1 MFNPSLEER
10 KQYLAEV
17 ATKIFVEK
25 GYKSASLQDIANE
38 AVISKA
44 TIYHYFKTKEEI
56 LYYILKTETD
66 TFIDILKNCIKSSIE
81 KGLNREDAFKSF
93 IYTYA
98 AYLNSKKDLAWL
110 VLKERHQ
117 LTGTNKEVLHKRE
130 QEIFKTLKEEV
141 KKLPDIDENYDV
153 NLISFIIISMSHW
166 IGYWLKNNGKLD
178 LESVIKQNI
187 SILLHGILKK

>member
-1 MFNPSLEER
+1 MFSPSLEER

-66 TFIDILKNCIKSSIE
+66 TFIDILKNSIKSSIE
-81 KGLNREDAFKSF
+81 KGLNTEDAFKSF

-98 AYLNSKKDLAWL
+98 TYLNSKKDLAWL

-117 LTGTNKEVLHKRE
+117 LTGSNKEVLHKRE
-130 QEIFKTLKEEV
+130 KEIFKTLKEEV

-153 NLISFIIISMSHW
+153 NLISFIIISMTHW
-166 IGYWLKNNGKLD
+166 VGYWLKNNGKLD
-178 LESVIKQNI
+178 LDSAIKQNI